1 MLLGNLGADPELRAA
16 GSTSVLKLRMGC
28 SERFKDK
35 SDTWQER
42 TEWVNV
48 VIFGRRADAL
58 AKFLS
63 KGSKLFVEGSLRTST
78 YDDRDGNKRYRTE
91 VIAREI
97 ILAGGKRDGGSSGGA
112 PRSDD
117 TNRTGGGGYDDADY
131 GSKSDDSDI
140 PF

>member
-1 MLLGNLGADPELRAA
+1 
-16 GSTSVLKLRMGC
+16 MGC

-131 GSKSDDSDI
+131 GSNSDDSDI